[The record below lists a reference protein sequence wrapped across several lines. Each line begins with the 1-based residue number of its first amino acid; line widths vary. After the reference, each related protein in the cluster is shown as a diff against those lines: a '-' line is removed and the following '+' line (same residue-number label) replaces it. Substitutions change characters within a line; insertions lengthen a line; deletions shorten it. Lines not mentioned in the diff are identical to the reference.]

1 MAVEANFASL
11 FEKLKVEDP
20 WLPPRTWES
29 IPSQSGPLPPLPNS
43 QPPISSSSSVSEATL
58 VRLALN
64 ALQGVESSLCSIEKL
79 SAAFFSDP
87 ADRTFHQTPSLW
99 YRSSSTHALGKI
111 LKSIGRS
118 GFLVFLLHKFEE
130 YFTNL
135 NLNGNSFSLRKGWE
149 NSQATDNQNHGGHKV
164 QEEEGPKY
172 SLVNQ
177 AFSVAV
183 GKVLEGYICALDT
196 LYASVNVRHS
206 KSTEVS
212 TGVSSGCLTSVVY
225 SGITLLEVYLHTKEL
240 RTQIEALGN
249 ICNLHDLALCFLESS
264 FEELSYK
271 ATMGFHKFFRGGDL
285 LSYLYTQL
293 KVADPAHHAL
303 FKFLFLRSCEPYCE
317 FIRSWIFKAEINDP
331 YKEFVVEYID
341 TLQHRSAGKDGI
353 PIDFPVANI
362 TERDG
367 VVVPCFLKDLLTP
380 LIRAGQQLQVLMK
393 LLELREHV
401 DTGDHTYFDFLPCW
415 SGFAGS
421 NPIYASSITFGK
433 ENIEALV
440 LMRNSYYE
448 RMEEKLE
455 NLLTGLE
462 FNCQQVF
469 SHRAEPHLFG
479 TSGDTPNIVASL
491 TVDDKLV
498 INSTMKRSFSN
509 VSLDNNDFDDS
520 STKDGSSHEA
530 DIFEPFESSSMSSF
544 EEHTESEQ
552 LIEHSNNLVWPKQ
565 NYFSALSFSVST
577 PFGNSLQLAL
587 QNGQSDRM
595 ESSLQAGTGGH
606 GNFIGCEPNGIYD
619 HLSPHLESNWL
630 CAEVESANILTS
642 KGWPVNSARNNAFC
656 IDGDDR
662 DDKRSHLCD
671 SDIKMR
677 KCNTQFFDKFVQHFN
692 ESIAI
697 NNTSAVD
704 TSNEVQHEKDSTSGL
719 FQLQQF
725 KLTYN
730 GSLLSKNPMLTN
742 NSFFRM
748 MSKTG
753 VASRIDH
760 QQTLPYFDFSSVDDP
775 CMVYV
780 KRLSSGFTHEFPEN
794 TSSVT
799 NGRGNQDDKQGYG
812 DVLLVD
818 NSKSSYAV
826 PPLELRNQTQD
837 VISTTVSGSSYWES
851 LLGSFSNPNSSG
863 TIDMKL
869 NTSSTFEIP
878 LDFVIDKCLLQE
890 ILLQYNYVSKLTI
903 KILEEGFDLQE
914 HLLALRRYH
923 FMELADW
930 ADLFIMSLSHHKWCV
945 TEVDRRLSEIQGLL
959 ELSVQR
965 SSCERDPHKDRLFI
979 YAKGHGL
986 LPLSTSTIGVH
997 SFDFLGLGYRVDWP
1011 ISIILTPAALKIY
1024 ADIFN
1029 FLIQLKLAVFSLTDV
1044 WCSLK
1049 DIVHLIC
1056 QKRHP
1061 TLHEREVGHFNK
1073 LMKLRH
1079 QVNHFVSTLQQ
1090 YVQSQLSH
1098 VSWCKFLH
1106 SFKHKVKDMM
1116 DLESVH
1122 MSYLTDSLHIC
1133 FLSDETKP
1141 IASTIENILQCALDF
1156 RSCLTG
1162 DIWNV
1167 GLAEG
1172 DLQDKLSKINI
1183 SQVLGIKET
1192 FDKNLK
1198 ELHLLYLKS
1207 PKHGE
1212 SGLSCFWGYLNY
1224 NDYYFN
1230 ENEMSYY
1237 AFSI

>member
-1 MAVEANFASL
+1 MAVETNFASL

-29 IPSQSGPLPPLPNS
+29 IPSQSGPLPPLPAS
-43 QPPISSSSSVSEATL
+43 QSPIPSSSSVSEATL

-64 ALQGVESSLCSIEKL
+64 ALQGVESSLCSIEKF
-79 SAAFFSDP
+79 SAAFCSDP

-111 LKSIGRS
+111 LKSIGCS
-118 GFLVFLLHKFEE
+118 GFLVFLLRKFVD

-135 NLNGNSFSLRKGWE
+135 NINGNSFSLQKGWE
-149 NSQATDNQNHGGHKV
+149 SSQAADNQNHGGQKV

-196 LYASVNVRHS
+196 LYASVSVRRSS
-206 KSTEVS
+206 KSSEVS
-212 TGVSSGCLTSVVY
+212 ASVSSGCLTSVVY
-225 SGITLLEVYLHTKEL
+225 SEITLLEVYLHTKEL

-249 ICNLHDLALCFLESS
+249 ICNLHNLALCFSESS
-264 FEELSYK
+264 FEEPSYK
-271 ATMGFHKFFRGGDL
+271 ATLRFHNFFRGGDL

-293 KVADPAHHAL
+293 KVADPAHGAL
-303 FKFLFLRSCEPYCE
+303 LKFLFLRSCEPYCE
-317 FIRSWIFKAEINDP
+317 FIRSWIFKADINDP

-341 TLQHRSAGKDGI
+341 TLQHYPSGKAGI
-353 PIDFPVANI
+353 SIDSPVASI
-362 TERDG
+362 MERNG
-367 VVVPCFLKDLLTP
+367 AAVPCFLKDVLIP
-380 LIRAGQQLQVLMK
+380 LVRAGQQLQVLMK
-393 LLELREHV
+393 LLELRKYV
-401 DTGDHTYFDFLPCW
+401 DPGDYTYSDFLPCW
-415 SGFAGS
+415 SGFSGS
-421 NPIYASSITFGK
+421 NPFYASSITFGK

-448 RMEEKLE
+448 SMGQKLE
-455 NLLTGLE
+455 NLLTGLK
-462 FNCQQVF
+462 FNYQQVI
-469 SHRAEPHLFG
+469 SHCDEPHFFG
-479 TSGDTPNIVASL
+479 TNGGTEDSL
-491 TVDDKLV
+491 TVNDQLV
-498 INSTMKRSFSN
+498 INSTTEGSFSN
-509 VSLDNNDFDDS
+509 MSPDSNDFDDS
-520 STKDGSSHEA
+520 STKDGSYRET
-530 DIFEPFESSSMSSF
+530 DIFEPFECSSLSSL

-552 LIEHSNNLVWPKQ
+552 LIEHSNHLVWPKQ
-565 NYFSALSFSVST
+565 NYFSSLSFSVST
-577 PFGNSLQLAL
+577 PVSNSMQQAL
-587 QNGQSDRM
+587 QNGMSEHM
-595 ESSLQAGTGGH
+595 ESGLQAERTGGH
-606 GNFIGCEPNGIYD
+606 DSFIGSEPSGIYG
-619 HLSPHLESNWL
+619 HLSLDL
-630 CAEVESANILTS
+630 CAEAESANIVPS
-642 KGWPVNSARNNAFC
+642 KVN
-656 IDGDDR
+656 
-662 DDKRSHLCD
+662 L
-671 SDIKMR
+671 
-677 KCNTQFFDKFVQHFN
+677 
-692 ESIAI
+692 
-697 NNTSAVD
+697 
-704 TSNEVQHEKDSTSGL
+704 SNEDQLEEGSTSGL

-725 KLTYN
+725 ELTCN
-730 GSLLSKNPMLTN
+730 GNLLSKNPMVTN
-742 NSFFRM
+742 NGFLSLM
-748 MSKTG
+748 HKSGDSTQM
-753 VASRIDH
+753 
-760 QQTLPYFDFSSVDDP
+760 PCFDFSSVDDP
-775 CMVYV
+775 CKVYV
-780 KRLSSGFTHEFPEN
+780 KRLASGVTHEFPEKTN
-794 TSSVT
+794 STT
-799 NGRGNQDDKQGYG
+799 NGTGNHDDKQGYGG

-818 NSKSSYAV
+818 NSKGSYAV
-826 PPLELRNQTQD
+826 PTLELKNQNKD
-837 VISTTVSGSSYWES
+837 VISTSVSGGSYWES
-851 LLGSFSNPNSSG
+851 LLGSSSTPCSSRIG
-863 TIDMKL
+863 DIKL

-930 ADLFIMSLSHHKWCV
+930 ADLFIMSLSRHKWCV

-965 SSCERDPHKDRLFI
+965 SSCERDHHKDRLFV
-979 YAKGHGL
+979 YAKGHGMM
-986 LPLSTSTIGVH
+986 PLSTSTIGVH

-1011 ISIILTPAALKIY
+1011 ASIILTPGALKIY
-1024 ADIFN
+1024 SDIFN

-1049 DIVHLIC
+1049 DVVQLIC
-1056 QKRHP
+1056 QKRHR
-1061 TLHEREVGHFNK
+1061 TLHEREVGHFNM

-1122 MSYLTDSLHIC
+1122 MAYLTDSLFIC

-1162 DIWNV
+1162 GIWNV
-1167 GLAEG
+1167 GLAENN
-1172 DLQDKLSKINI
+1172 LLDKLSRINI
-1183 SQVLGIKET
+1183 SQVLAIKEK

-1198 ELHLLYLKS
+1198 ELHLLYLKT

-1224 NDYYFN
+1224 NGSQPASYHLCSVAVDVHARFLTSDFRCPAFYFGW
-1230 ENEMSYY
+1230 
-1237 AFSI
+1237 APLFSGF

>member
-1 MAVEANFASL
+1 MAVETNFASL
-11 FEKLKVEDP
+11 FEKLKVEGP
-20 WLPPRTWES
+20 WLPPPTWES
-29 IPSQSGPLPPLPNS
+29 IPSQSGPLPPLPAS
-43 QPPISSSSSVSEATL
+43 QSPISSSSSVYEATL

-64 ALQGVESSLCSIEKL
+64 ALQGVESSLFSIEKI
-79 SAAFFSDP
+79 SAAFCYDP

-111 LKSIGRS
+111 LKSIGCS
-118 GFLVFLLHKFEE
+118 GFLVFLLHKFVD

-135 NLNGNSFSLRKGWE
+135 NLNGNSFSPQKGWE
-149 NSQATDNQNHGGHKV
+149 SSQAADNQNHGGRKV
-164 QEEEGPKY
+164 QAEEGPKY

-196 LYASVNVRHS
+196 LYESINVRRSS
-206 KSTEVS
+206 KSSEVS
-212 TGVSSGCLTSVVY
+212 AGVSSGCLTSVVY
-225 SGITLLEVYLHTKEL
+225 SEITLLEVYLHTKEL

-249 ICNLHDLALCFLESS
+249 ICNLHNLALCFSESS

-271 ATMGFHKFFRGGDL
+271 ATLGFHNFFRGGDL

-293 KVADPAHHAL
+293 KVADPAHGAL
-303 FKFLFLRSCEPYCE
+303 LKFLFLRSCEPYCE

-341 TLQHRSAGKDGI
+341 TLQHSSSGKAGI
-353 PIDFPVANI
+353 STDFPVASI
-362 TERDG
+362 TERNG
-367 VVVPCFLKDLLTP
+367 AAVPCFLKDVLIP

-393 LLELREHV
+393 LLELRKYV
-401 DTGDHTYFDFLPCW
+401 DPGDYTYSDFLPCW

-421 NPIYASSITFGK
+421 NPLYASSITFGK
-433 ENIEALV
+433 ENIEPLV
-440 LMRNSYYE
+440 LMRSSYYE
-448 RMEEKLE
+448 RMEQKLE

-462 FNCQQVF
+462 FNYQQVI
-469 SHRAEPHLFG
+469 SHCADADIISLVLAEALKIHSQWMTNWLL
-479 TSGDTPNIVASL
+479 IRQQ
-491 TVDDKLV
+491 KE
-498 INSTMKRSFSN
+498 
-509 VSLDNNDFDDS
+509 VSLMCLLTLMILMTLVQKMDPIM
-520 STKDGSSHEA
+520 K
-530 DIFEPFESSSMSSF
+530 
-544 EEHTESEQ
+544 
-552 LIEHSNNLVWPKQ
+552 LISLNHLSVHL

-577 PFGNSLQLAL
+577 PVSNSMQQAL
-587 QNGQSDRM
+587 QNGKSEYM
-595 ESSLQAGTGGH
+595 ESSIQAERTGGL
-606 GNFIGCEPNGIYD
+606 GSFVGSEPGGIYE
-619 HLSPHLESNWL
+619 HLHLESNWL
-630 CAEVESANILTS
+630 CAEAESANILPS
-642 KGWPVNSARNNAFC
+642 KGFPVNVILEKIRENV
-656 IDGDDR
+656 
-662 DDKRSHLCD
+662 
-671 SDIKMR
+671 
-677 KCNTQFFDKFVQHFN
+677 TQFFDKFVQHFN

-704 TSNEVQHEKDSTSGL
+704 LSNEGRLEKESTSGL

-725 KLTYN
+725 ELTCN
-730 GSLLSKNPMLTN
+730 GNLLSKNPMATN
-742 NSFFRM
+742 IGFLGLMNKPGDS
-748 MSKTG
+748 S
-753 VASRIDH
+753 SI
-760 QQTLPYFDFSSVDDP
+760 PCFDFSSVDDP
-775 CMVYV
+775 CKVYV
-780 KRLSSGFTHEFPEN
+780 KRLASGVTLEFPEN
-794 TSSVT
+794 TYSVT
-799 NGRGNQDDKQGYG
+799 NGTGNWDDKQGYG
-812 DVLLVD
+812 GDVLLID
-818 NSKSSYAV
+818 NSKGSHAV
-826 PPLELRNQTQD
+826 PTSELKKINQD
-837 VISTTVSGSSYWES
+837 VISTTVSGGNYWES
-851 LLGSFSNPNSSG
+851 LLGSSSTLYSSSTG
-863 TIDMKL
+863 DIKL
-869 NTSSTFEIP
+869 NTLSTFEIP

-930 ADLFIMSLSHHKWCV
+930 ADLFIMSLSRHKWCV
-945 TEVDRRLSEIQGLL
+945 TEVERRLSEIQGLL

-965 SSCERDPHKDRLFI
+965 SSCERDHHKDRLFV
-979 YAKGHGL
+979 YEKGHGMM
-986 LPLSTSTIGVH
+986 PLSTSTIGVH
-997 SFDFLGLGYRVDWP
+997 SFYFLGLGYRVDWP
-1011 ISIILTPAALKIY
+1011 ASIILTPGALKIY
-1024 ADIFN
+1024 SNIFN

-1049 DIVHLIC
+1049 DVVQLIC
-1056 QKRHP
+1056 QKRHR
-1061 TLHEREVGHFNK
+1061 TLHEREVGHFNM

-1106 SFKHKVKDMM
+1106 SSKHKVKDMM
-1116 DLESVH
+1116 DLELVH
-1122 MSYLTDSLHIC
+1122 MAYLTDSLNIC

-1162 DIWNV
+1162 GIWNT
-1167 GLAEG
+1167 GHAED
-1172 DLQDKLSKINI
+1172 DLLDKLSRINV
-1183 SQVLGIKET
+1183 SQVLSIKEK
-1192 FDKNLK
+1192 FEKNLK

-1224 NDYYFN
+1224 NDYSN

>member
-1 MAVEANFASL
+1 MAVETNFASL

-29 IPSQSGPLPPLPNS
+29 IPSQSGPLPPLPAS
-43 QPPISSSSSVSEATL
+43 QSPIPSSSSVSEATL

-64 ALQGVESSLCSIEKL
+64 ALQGVESSLCSIEKF
-79 SAAFFSDP
+79 SAAFCSDP

-111 LKSIGRS
+111 LKSIGCS
-118 GFLVFLLHKFEE
+118 GFLVFLLHKFVD

-135 NLNGNSFSLRKGWE
+135 NINGNSFSLQKGWE
-149 NSQATDNQNHGGHKV
+149 SSQAADNQNHGGQKV

-196 LYASVNVRHS
+196 LYASVNVRRSS
-206 KSTEVS
+206 KSSEVS
-212 TGVSSGCLTSVVY
+212 ASVSSGCLTSVVY
-225 SGITLLEVYLHTKEL
+225 SEITLLEVYLHTKEL

-249 ICNLHDLALCFLESS
+249 ICDLHNLALCFSEST
-264 FEELSYK
+264 FEELIYK
-271 ATMGFHKFFRGGDL
+271 ATLRFHNFFRGGDL

-293 KVADPAHHAL
+293 KVADPAHGAL
-303 FKFLFLRSCEPYCE
+303 LKFLFLRSCEPYCE
-317 FIRSWIFKAEINDP
+317 FIRSWIFKADINDP

-341 TLQHRSAGKDGI
+341 TLQHYSSGKAGI
-353 PIDFPVANI
+353 SIDSPVASI
-362 TERDG
+362 MERNG
-367 VVVPCFLKDLLTP
+367 AAVPCFLKDVLIP
-380 LIRAGQQLQVLMK
+380 LVRAGQQLQVLMK
-393 LLELREHV
+393 LLELRKYV
-401 DTGDHTYFDFLPCW
+401 DPGDYTYSDFLPCW
-415 SGFAGS
+415 SGFSGS
-421 NPIYASSITFGK
+421 NPFYASSITFGK

-448 RMEEKLE
+448 SMEQKLE
-455 NLLTGLE
+455 NLLTGLK
-462 FNCQQVF
+462 FNYQQVN
-469 SHRAEPHLFG
+469 SHCDEPHFFG
-479 TSGDTPNIVASL
+479 TNGGTEDSL
-491 TVDDKLV
+491 SVDDKLV
-498 INSTMKRSFSN
+498 INSTTEGSFSN
-509 VSLDNNDFDDS
+509 MSPDSNDFDDS
-520 STKDGSSHEA
+520 STKDGSYRET
-530 DIFEPFESSSMSSF
+530 DIFEPFECSSLSSL

-565 NYFSALSFSVST
+565 NYFSSLSFSVSA
-577 PFGNSLQLAL
+577 PVSNSMQQAL
-587 QNGQSDRM
+587 QNGMSEYM
-595 ESSLQAGTGGH
+595 ESGLQAERTGGH
-606 GNFIGCEPNGIYD
+606 DSSIGSEPSGIYG
-619 HLSPHLESNWL
+619 HSSLHLESNWL
-630 CAEVESANILTS
+630 CAEAESANIVPS
-642 KGWPVNSARNNAFC
+642 KGWPVNGSWSNDFY

-662 DDKRSHLCD
+662 DDKRLHQCD
-671 SDIKMR
+671 SDKKMR
-677 KCNTQFFDKFVQHFN
+677 KCNTQFFDKFLQHFN
-692 ESIAI
+692 GSIAI
-697 NNTSAVD
+697 NNTSAVNL
-704 TSNEVQHEKDSTSGL
+704 SNEGQLEEGSTSGL

-725 KLTYN
+725 GLTCN
-730 GSLLSKNPMLTN
+730 GNLLSKNPMVTN
-742 NSFFRM
+742 NGFLSLM
-748 MSKTG
+748 HKSGDSTQM
-753 VASRIDH
+753 
-760 QQTLPYFDFSSVDDP
+760 PCFDFSSVDDP
-775 CMVYV
+775 CKVYV
-780 KRLSSGFTHEFPEN
+780 KRLASEVTHEFPEKTN
-794 TSSVT
+794 STT
-799 NGRGNQDDKQGYG
+799 NGTGNHDDKQGYGG

-818 NSKSSYAV
+818 NSKGSYAV
-826 PPLELRNQTQD
+826 PTLELKNQKED
-837 VISTTVSGSSYWES
+837 VISTTVSGGSYWES
-851 LLGSFSNPNSSG
+851 LLGSSSTPCSSRIG
-863 TIDMKL
+863 DIKL

-903 KILEEGFDLQE
+903 KILEEAFDLQE

-930 ADLFIMSLSHHKWCV
+930 ADLFIMSLSRHKWCV

-965 SSCERDPHKDRLFI
+965 SSCERDHHKDRLFV
-979 YAKGHGL
+979 YAKGHGMM
-986 LPLSTSTIGVH
+986 PLSTSTIGVH

-1011 ISIILTPAALKIY
+1011 ASIILTPGALKIY
-1024 ADIFN
+1024 SDIFN

-1049 DIVHLIC
+1049 DVVQLIC
-1056 QKRHP
+1056 QKRHR
-1061 TLHEREVGHFNK
+1061 TLHEREVGHFNM

-1116 DLESVH
+1116 DLELVH
-1122 MSYLTDSLHIC
+1122 MAYLTDSLNIC

-1162 DIWNV
+1162 GIWNV
-1167 GLAEG
+1167 GPAE
-1172 DLQDKLSKINI
+1172 DNLLDKLSRINI
-1183 SQVLGIKET
+1183 SQVLAIKEK

-1224 NDYYFN
+1224 NGYYSN
-1230 ENEMSYY
+1230 ENEMNYY

>member
-1 MAVEANFASL
+1 M
-11 FEKLKVEDP
+11 
-20 WLPPRTWES
+20 
-29 IPSQSGPLPPLPNS
+29 
-43 QPPISSSSSVSEATL
+43 TL
-58 VRLALN
+58 SYRRQLW
-64 ALQGVESSLCSIEKL
+64 
-79 SAAFFSDP
+79 
-87 ADRTFHQTPSLW
+87 TFHQTPSLW

-401 DTGDHTYFDFLPCW
+401 DTGDHTYLDFLPCW

-421 NPIYASSITFGK
+421 NPFYASSITFGK

-462 FNCQQVF
+462 FNCQQ
-469 SHRAEPHLFG
+469 
-479 TSGDTPNIVASL
+479 
-491 TVDDKLV
+491 
-498 INSTMKRSFSN
+498 
-509 VSLDNNDFDDS
+509 SLDNNDFDDS

-565 NYFSALSFSVST
+565 NYFSALSFSVSS

-878 LDFVIDKCLLQE
+878 LDF
-890 ILLQYNYVSKLTI
+890 
-903 KILEEGFDLQE
+903 
-914 HLLALRRYH
+914 
-923 FMELADW
+923 
-930 ADLFIMSLSHHKWCV
+930 
-945 TEVDRRLSEIQGLL
+945 
-959 ELSVQR
+959 
-965 SSCERDPHKDRLFI
+965 
-979 YAKGHGL
+979 
-986 LPLSTSTIGVH
+986 
-997 SFDFLGLGYRVDWP
+997 
-1011 ISIILTPAALKIY
+1011 
-1024 ADIFN
+1024 
-1029 FLIQLKLAVFSLTDV
+1029 
-1044 WCSLK
+1044 
-1049 DIVHLIC
+1049 
-1056 QKRHP
+1056 
-1061 TLHEREVGHFNK
+1061 
-1073 LMKLRH
+1073 
-1079 QVNHFVSTLQQ
+1079 
-1090 YVQSQLSH
+1090 
-1098 VSWCKFLH
+1098 
-1106 SFKHKVKDMM
+1106 
-1116 DLESVH
+1116 
-1122 MSYLTDSLHIC
+1122 
-1133 FLSDETKP
+1133 
-1141 IASTIENILQCALDF
+1141 CALDF

>member
-1 MAVEANFASL
+1 MAVETNFASL

-29 IPSQSGPLPPLPNS
+29 IPSQSGPLPPLPDS
-43 QPPISSSSSVSEATL
+43 QPPISSSSSVSRTLLARECPRVRHRRLHAGHEATL

-285 LSYLYTQL
+285 LSYLYTQV
-293 KVADPAHHAL
+293 K
-303 FKFLFLRSCEPYCE
+303 

-331 YKEFVVEYID
+331 YKEFVVEYMD

-362 TERDG
+362 TFSFNCDPLKSDNFYQERDG

-380 LIRAGQQLQVLMK
+380 LVRAGQQLQVLMK
-393 LLELREHV
+393 LLELRKHV
-401 DTGDHTYFDFLPCW
+401 DTGDHTYSDFLPCW

-421 NPIYASSITFGK
+421 NPFYASSITFGK

-462 FNCQQVF
+462 FNCQQLC
-469 SHRAEPHLFG
+469 ALPKY
-479 TSGDTPNIVASL
+479 SL
-491 TVDDKLV
+491 
-498 INSTMKRSFSN
+498 SSR
-509 VSLDNNDFDDS
+509 SLDNNDFDDS

-587 QNGQSDRM
+587 QNGKSDRM

-619 HLSPHLESNWL
+619 HLSPHLKSNWL

-671 SDIKMR
+671 SDIKTR

-704 TSNEVQHEKDSTSGL
+704 TSNEGQHEKDSTSGL
-719 FQLQQF
+719 FQLRQF
-725 KLTYN
+725 KLTCN

-742 NSFFRM
+742 KSFFRM
-748 MSKTG
+748 MSKPG
-753 VASRIDH
+753 DASQIDY

-780 KRLSSGFTHEFPEN
+780 KRLSSGITHEFLEN

-837 VISTTVSGSSYWES
+837 VISTTVSGSSCWES
-851 LLGSFSNPNSSG
+851 LLGSFSTPNSSG

-890 ILLQYNYVSKLTI
+890 ILLHKLTI

-930 ADLFIMSLSHHKWCV
+930 ADLFIMSLSHHRWTGDSLKFK
-945 TEVDRRLSEIQGLL
+945 DFLSCPC
-959 ELSVQR
+959 R
-965 SSCERDPHKDRLFI
+965 
-979 YAKGHGL
+979 GHL
-986 LPLSTSTIGVH
+986 VKETLIKIGVH

-1011 ISIILTPAALKIY
+1011 ISIILTPGALKIY

-1049 DIVHLIC
+1049 FPAKTSLDSSVGKLPNVHLSAYSSIKIMDVVHLIC
-1056 QKRHP
+1056 QKHHP

-1073 LMKLRH
+1073 LMKLRLPGW
-1079 QVNHFVSTLQQ
+1079 T
-1090 YVQSQLSH
+1090 
-1098 VSWCKFLH
+1098 
-1106 SFKHKVKDMM
+1106 VKDMM

-1183 SQVLGIKET
+1183 SQFLIASKYCTMVE
-1192 FDKNLK
+1192 
-1198 ELHLLYLKS
+1198 
-1207 PKHGE
+1207 
-1212 SGLSCFWGYLNY
+1212 
-1224 NDYYFN
+1224 
-1230 ENEMSYY
+1230 
-1237 AFSI
+1237 FSILAMNSIRHKCIPVFYKK

>member
-118 GFLVFLLHKFEE
+118 GFLVFLLHKFVE

-331 YKEFVVEYID
+331 FKEFVVEYID

-393 LLELREHV
+393 LLELREH
-401 DTGDHTYFDFLPCW
+401 
-415 SGFAGS
+415 
-421 NPIYASSITFGK
+421 
-433 ENIEALV
+433 
-440 LMRNSYYE
+440 
-448 RMEEKLE
+448 
-455 NLLTGLE
+455 
-462 FNCQQVF
+462 VF

-606 GNFIGCEPNGIYD
+606 GNFIGCEPNGIND

-780 KRLSSGFTHEFPEN
+780 ERLSSGFTHEFPEN

-878 LDFVIDKCLLQE
+878 LDFRWTGDTLKFKDFLSCPCRGHLVKETL
-890 ILLQYNYVSKLTI
+890 I
-903 KILEEGFDLQE
+903 K
-914 HLLALRRYH
+914 
-923 FMELADW
+923 
-930 ADLFIMSLSHHKWCV
+930 
-945 TEVDRRLSEIQGLL
+945 
-959 ELSVQR
+959 
-965 SSCERDPHKDRLFI
+965 
-979 YAKGHGL
+979 
-986 LPLSTSTIGVH
+986 IGVH

-1224 NDYYFN
+1224 NDYYVN

>member
-1 MAVEANFASL
+1 MCTLWDYNDICWFV
-11 FEKLKVEDP
+11 
-20 WLPPRTWES
+20 
-29 IPSQSGPLPPLPNS
+29 
-43 QPPISSSSSVSEATL
+43 EATL

-118 GFLVFLLHKFEE
+118 GFLVFLLHKFVE

-135 NLNGNSFSLRKGWE
+135 NPNGNSFSLRKGWE
-149 NSQATDNQNHGGHKV
+149 NSQAADNQNHGGHRVKD
-164 QEEEGPKY
+164 EEGPKY

-196 LYASVNVRHS
+196 LYASVNVRRS

-225 SGITLLEVYLHTKEL
+225 SGITLLEVYLHTKDL

-249 ICNLHDLALCFLESS
+249 ICNLYDLALCFLESS

-285 LSYLYTQL
+285 LSYLYTQV

-303 FKFLFLRSCEPYCE
+303 LKFLFLRSCEPYCE

-331 YKEFVVEYID
+331 YKEFVVEYMD

-380 LIRAGQQLQVLMK
+380 LVRAGQQLQVLMK
-393 LLELREHV
+393 LLELRKHV
-401 DTGDHTYFDFLPCW
+401 DTGDHTYSDFLPCW

-421 NPIYASSITFGK
+421 NPFYASSITFGK

-462 FNCQQVF
+462 FNCQQVI

-479 TSGDTPNIVASL
+479 TSGDTPNIAASL

-587 QNGQSDRM
+587 QNGKSDRM

-619 HLSPHLESNWL
+619 HLSPHLKSNWL

-671 SDIKMR
+671 SDIKTR

-704 TSNEVQHEKDSTSGL
+704 TSNEGQHEKDSTSGL
-719 FQLQQF
+719 FQLRQF
-725 KLTYN
+725 KLTCN

-742 NSFFRM
+742 KSFFRM
-748 MSKTG
+748 MSKPG
-753 VASRIDH
+753 DASQIDY

-780 KRLSSGFTHEFPEN
+780 KRLSSGITHEFLEN

-837 VISTTVSGSSYWES
+837 VISTTVSGSSCWES
-851 LLGSFSNPNSSG
+851 LLGSFSTPNSSG

-914 HLLALRRYH
+914 HLLALRQYH

-1011 ISIILTPAALKIY
+1011 ISIILTPGALKIY

-1049 DIVHLIC
+1049 DVVHLIC
-1056 QKRHP
+1056 QKHHP

-1183 SQVLGIKET
+1183 SQVLFIKEK

-1224 NDYYFN
+1224 NDYYFK

-1237 AFSI
+1237 AFSV